1 MQKPNRITIGYNER
15 TITAHE
21 KHRTIN
27 MMALLGYYYD
37 GVDRITDENITM
49 IKFTDVPNEAQ
60 S

>member
-37 GVDRITDENITM
+37 GVENIDGILM
-49 IKFTDVPNEAQ
+49 IKFTDVSNEVNNA
-60 S
+60 

>member
-1 MQKPNRITIGYNER
+1 MKKPNRITIGYDSTKMSVADR
-15 TITAHE
+15 A
-21 KHRTIN
+21 RCIN

-37 GVDRITDENITM
+37 GMDRITDDNITM

>member
-1 MQKPNRITIGYNER
+1 MKKPNRITIGYDSAKISLADR
-15 TITAHE
+15 A
-21 KHRTIN
+21 RVIN

-37 GVDRITDENITM
+37 GMDRITDENITM

>member
-1 MQKPNRITIGYNER
+1 MLKPNRITIGYNER

-37 GVDRITDENITM
+37 TVEVIDGILM
-49 IKFTDVPNEAQ
+49 IKFTDVSNEVSNA
-60 S
+60 